1 MTSSM
6 AEQNKRVAAL
16 IDSIRRSF
24 PVVRYTGDVTQY
36 DARLDDPD
44 FYDVKPDPD
53 LADFW
58 DEKELRDAFK
68 AEVGQRCL
76 ETYYS
81 VTPTA
86 MYYLRIRPLSLFF
99 LLGLCAR

>member
-53 LADFW
+53 LADF
-58 DEKELRDAFK
+58 
-68 AEVGQRCL
+68 
-76 ETYYS
+76 
-81 VTPTA
+81 
-86 MYYLRIRPLSLFF
+86 
-99 LLGLCAR
+99 

>member
-1 MTSSM
+1 MMLSQT
-6 AEQNKRVAAL
+6 RTLL
-16 IDSIRRSF
+16 IFEMKKNFAMPS
-24 PVVRYTGDVTQY
+24 
-36 DARLDDPD
+36 
-44 FYDVKPDPD
+44 
-53 LADFW
+53 
-58 DEKELRDAFK
+58 K